1 MPPKSKYSKE
11 QLVDVAFAIA
21 CKEGFDSITIRKV
34 AEQLGSSIAPIYV
47 NFKDVGE
54 LKHEVVLKTI
64 SLTKEIIAEQNSGD
78 TFLDVGIGSVIFAKK
93 YPLLYEELMLKS
105 NNSFKE
111 QQETNEFVF
120 NRLKENS
127 ELMQFDDD
135 KLRLLLIKMQALQAG
150 LSLMAR
156 KEQYSDILSDDLI
169 LKILDDTGRDV
180 IDGMI
185 KRNEGGKSVL

>member
-11 QLVDVAFAIA
+11 QLIDVAFAIA

-78 TFLDVGIGSVIFAKK
+78 SFLDVGIGSVIFAKN
-93 YPLLYEELMLKS
+93 YPLLFEELVLKS
-105 NNSFKE
+105 NNAFKE
-111 QQETNEFVF
+111 QSETNEYVF

-135 KLRLLLIKMQALQAG
+135 KLKLLLIKMQALQAG

-156 KEQYSDILSDDLI
+156 KEQYSNILSDELI

>member
-54 LKHEVVLKTI
+54 LKHEIVLKAI

-78 TFLDVGIGSVIFAKK
+78 PFLDVGIGSVIFAKK
-93 YPLLYEELMLKS
+93 YPLLYEELVFKS
-105 NNSFKE
+105 NDVYKE
-111 QQETNEFVF
+111 QLETNEYVF
-120 NRLKENS
+120 NRLKQNS

-156 KEQYSDILSDDLI
+156 KEQYSNILSDELI
-169 LKILDDTGRDV
+169 FKILDDTGRDV

-185 KRNEGGKSVL
+185 KRNQGGLI